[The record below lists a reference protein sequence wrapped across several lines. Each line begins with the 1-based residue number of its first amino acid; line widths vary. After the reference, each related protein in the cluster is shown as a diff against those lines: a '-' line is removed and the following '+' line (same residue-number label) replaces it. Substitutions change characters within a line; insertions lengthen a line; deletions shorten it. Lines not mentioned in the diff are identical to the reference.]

1 MKILILAANPKNTE
15 KLRLDEE
22 MREIQAG
29 LERARKR
36 EQFDLIPRWAV
47 RPQDL
52 LRALLDYEPQIVHF
66 SGHGGGEQGLA
77 LENDSGQ
84 AQLVSADALAR
95 LFKLFEGK
103 VECVL
108 LNACYSEV
116 QAEAICQHVNYVIGM
131 NQAIG
136 DKAARKFAVGFY
148 DALGAGR
155 SIEDAYE
162 FGCSAI
168 YLEGISEHLIP
179 VLKKRTGLVPLPSDT
194 KTIPLLSDTREI
206 PLPEQ
211 EEEKSTDGD
220 S

>member
-36 EQFDLIPRWAV
+36 EQFDLIARWAV

-77 LENDSGQ
+77 LEDEAGQ

-103 VECVL
+103 LSVYCSML
-108 LNACYSEV
+108 ATQRFKLR
-116 QAEAICQHVNYVIGM
+116 Q
-131 NQAIG
+131 
-136 DKAARKFAVGFY
+136 FANT
-148 DALGAGR
+148 L
-155 SIEDAYE
+155 
-162 FGCSAI
+162 
-168 YLEGISEHLIP
+168 
-179 VLKKRTGLVPLPSDT
+179 TM
-194 KTIPLLSDTREI
+194 
-206 PLPEQ
+206 
-211 EEEKSTDGD
+211 
-220 S
+220 

>member
-29 LERARKR
+29 LERSRKR

-77 LENDSGQ
+77 LEDEAGQ

-131 NQAIG
+131 NPMLS
-136 DKAARKFAVGFY
+136 F
-148 DALGAGR
+148 
-155 SIEDAYE
+155 S
-162 FGCSAI
+162 
-168 YLEGISEHLIP
+168 LI
-179 VLKKRTGLVPLPSDT
+179 
-194 KTIPLLSDTREI
+194 
-206 PLPEQ
+206 
-211 EEEKSTDGD
+211 
-220 S
+220 